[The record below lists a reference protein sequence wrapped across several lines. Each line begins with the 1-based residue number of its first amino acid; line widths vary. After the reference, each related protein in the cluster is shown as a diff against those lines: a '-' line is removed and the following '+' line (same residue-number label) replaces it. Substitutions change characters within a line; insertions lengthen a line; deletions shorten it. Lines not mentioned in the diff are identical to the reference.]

1 MPLPSTHLD
10 FISQILSSDPN
21 LFLRVSMDPVYFGAV
36 FPDIDYMSAT
46 RIKSNKFDLHQM
58 NDLDEKSNKKRE
70 NIEFGKKLVE
80 NARTREEKAF
90 ALGYLSHL
98 IVDRRVHETLDAIE
112 ISPIDQFIIECYLTT
127 QHRFNKSIFIQKFPA
142 KLFERTLNNSVS
154 NYNHVNYSALK
165 IKDFS
170 FKNYLLNA
178 YIREKFNPTVIS
190 FLPLAETYIKIA
202 ENHLISCL
210 GKKLPETKKIITKKI
225 QFMHLHQYDEILEK
239 INQSLYL
246 AKQEYH
252 QSSLPMNRPLPKEQ
266 VN

>member
-1 MPLPSTHLD
+1 
-10 FISQILSSDPN
+10 
-21 LFLRVSMDPVYFGAV
+21 MDPVYFGAV

-178 YIREKFNPTVIS
+178 YIREKFISGLYYTASFCNNIIMSSKKSSFSHFWIPRINVLQNRFIPTIS
-190 FLPLAETYIKIA
+190 VNI
-202 ENHLISCL
+202 N
-210 GKKLPETKKIITKKI
+210 KI
-225 QFMHLHQYDEILEK
+225 QTIVFKLFDNTRTISYFPNKSMGNLTFKDKTNE
-239 INQSLYL
+239 N
-246 AKQEYH
+246 
-252 QSSLPMNRPLPKEQ
+252 
-266 VN
+266 